1 MTLKRYKM
9 ASLLNIVGLTFAF
22 AAFYVIV
29 SQVVYS
35 LTYNRSL
42 KDSNRT
48 YYVSALQKW
57 NDHWSLNCP
66 NPLCYEVAD
75 IMPEVEAI
83 ASMKPYYS
91 PANVYAKSNG
101 YDFEKFPYGITNCN
115 FSITDVFDFKIL
127 SGNIQDFNVLN
138 AVIISE
144 SAAKMMNV
152 EVGSMIYT
160 EGGERMDKIIL
171 LFHHVISS

>member
-1 MTLKRYKM
+1 MKIALKNFLMTLKRYKM

-57 NDHWSLNCP
+57 NDHWRLNCP
-66 NPLCYEVAD
+66 NPLC
-75 IMPEVEAI
+75 
-83 ASMKPYYS
+83 
-91 PANVYAKSNG
+91 
-101 YDFEKFPYGITNCN
+101 
-115 FSITDVFDFKIL
+115 
-127 SGNIQDFNVLN
+127 
-138 AVIISE
+138 
-144 SAAKMMNV
+144 
-152 EVGSMIYT
+152 
-160 EGGERMDKIIL
+160 
-171 LFHHVISS
+171 